1 MHRLSAGLLAGA
13 VIMSGFGAG
22 AIGASLDRQAMLSL
36 DGQVR
41 QANFFGTKVSDLL
54 SASGVKLGEH
64 DEVWPTQD
72 SKITDGSLV
81 EVKFGKPITLIVD
94 GKLTTF
100 WTTAT
105 TLDEALDQIG
115 MRDSANRLSVDR
127 SMPLGRDGVT
137 LTVYTPKTVTI
148 NDGGKSRQIVTTAG
162 TVGELLQSESI
173 NLDQHDQ
180 LSPGYGVA
188 ITPEMVITISRVSV
202 ETREELV
209 PIDFETKKT
218 DDPGLPRGVERVLTE
233 GVKGQKKVLARLTIV
248 NGQVKARHVLR
259 ETVIK
264 APTAEQKSVGTMNAA
279 ALVGDEGRV
288 KLMSD
293 AGIAPADFAAANRLI
308 QRESG
313 WNPTAVNASSGACG
327 LVQAL
332 PCSKLGANWSD
343 PVNALRWGDN
353 YVKNRYGG
361 WSQALAHSDA
371 NGWY

>member
-1 MHRLSAGLLAGA
+1 MRRLSAGLLAGA

-137 LTVYTPKTVTI
+137 LTVYTPKTVTL

-162 TVGELLQSESI
+162 TVGELLRSESI

-264 APTAEQKSVGTMNAA
+264 VPTAEQKSVGTMNAA

-343 PVNALRWGDN
+343 SVNALRWGDN